1 MTATRATNTNSN
13 NAVPLRGPGGSADE
27 AARVARVLDAGGVV
41 PVGAVGADGAVEF
54 AARRYRHGGLPDGR
68 VVVRLAPVGRG
79 DCEDRAAAFLGL
91 VPDGAPAVVGA
102 GRETPLRFPDQVLV
116 HHPEYGNQAL
126 ALIPELEFLARQAKS
141 RPKAALQASR
151 RLAERLAASVP
162 VLLPHVLEEAARG
175 LLAADQP
182 AMAGQLFAQ
191 ARKSEAVHGLGV
203 DQDRADAAFLEFALA
218 GALPVRALTGYAKD
232 LEQRLPADQAY
243 ERFRRLCV
251 RRTAGGTAPATQA
264 ATALRRLARA
274 AGLDPA
280 AAEREHV
287 AELLRLPAT
296 RHATAAWWRAHRTAL
311 AHLARRDPATR
322 GTLLALTPPDD
333 PDGAD
338 TVEFWLEL
346 LKEAGATDGLVLDT
360 AAEEERS
367 PDGTAGWLERLCAAR
382 RSGWGP
388 RCGLPPLLDLA
399 ERCAGRL
406 RAELA
411 DRGEGL
417 RIGGADMDL
426 LDLLLGLGVPVAAPG
441 AGDALA
447 LEDWAGGEHRRDLV
461 GLAADERFRPAFAR
475 AADALP
481 DTDAARTV
489 LRRLA
494 AAPGGRTLLADW
506 VRGLARACAD
516 TGLPQLPAA
525 VSRLARLP
533 AAILALAP
541 GEVAEAAATDLA
553 ALLAGTLRGGLF
565 EELTW
570 PAWEEALAALA
581 PHGDRGDVSVS
592 TAWPHLVVANQRQAR
607 VIAAG
612 GTVLVH
618 DLRIPDGT
626 GHRTLG
632 LHYVDGELL
641 VCWRYWNRPGDAQAY
656 WHSAPADVFTLDTGG
671 RSAWRLGPEHA
682 GLPLPGGGR
691 ATGAGVLHRGDTRL
705 PPERPLIGDRQ
716 AYWAWDEATADG
728 QPAGWASYDPAA
740 DRLGPRSRPDF
751 LAAAGLPTGA
761 VLREQDCRLRPA
773 AEAEG
778 SVLSAPVGGLLGWR
792 VAELPDGGWWG
803 ADTAGRTVTVPHG
816 AGIPFGAAVLPGD
829 DRPRALS
836 QTWSEFRIT
845 DPDGT
850 VTAETRS
857 GSRPGTAPAGGPPMP
872 PADHWHCLRPR
883 DPQGSLALRAVDS
896 RAAAA
901 LIAAGTAA
909 AAAKPAGTAT
919 AEALLP
925 VVRDALPQ
933 ITDPVLARGVADTLA
948 FTLDQQTL
956 LDEGLAAA
964 RSDEAEPQEPDGPDD
979 RILGLALRGISGNV
993 HRDWVGRGAHGV
1005 SATLSAF
1012 AAAAADT
1019 AATAVPGRLHG
1030 DVPTLPWCTAVWIPL
1045 LGQPAAV
1052 AYRAA
1057 AATDAEER
1065 EALLALLRAWD
1076 RLGLDAASAGR
1087 WRSAVLHLDARA
1099 LRRADGTESEP
1110 HHRGLLPLGGGAFLA
1125 TTGACRA
1132 EPGGHRIEGLQY
1144 DPEGRFELP
1153 DAYTVRAAAP
1163 LGDPERETGWL
1174 GRFLDSAA
1182 ARGPVP
1188 WMPAAADAFARLTGT
1203 GDTLARLVVA
1213 GLPAVDSDERGFL
1226 TAAQRTLLDVRTA
1239 DADAARD
1246 DLRCLPADTRR
1257 ALVAALLP
1265 ADPARLWTDGP
1276 DAAAAA
1282 EVWNRRVGRRT
1293 RIPDRLTAEAAQEV
1307 RTWWPAVRA
1316 LPAVLDP
1323 QNAPELSRDAEWE
1336 LGHDRAVPKGPAADA
1351 FSARVLLG
1359 AVAMAAW
1366 LAHRLPAGDP
1376 ARSRLPAAL
1385 TAVRERLAAPG
1396 LLLDPGRRVDLRDL
1410 RKAAGAPTRTD
1421 GKTEEYGALVTVA
1434 GNSRFM
1440 PALRPALLDSTGSD
1454 PYVALLRGT
1463 AQQPLPVEVAL
1474 RCARDPRFAALLADP
1489 GAPAAGG
1496 ADAEGVWWPQDP
1508 GRSVPELV
1516 AAVQEAC
1523 GLGADA
1529 AVLYLMLLAMPDPT
1543 DRNTVR
1549 WTGWKPARMKAARA
1563 ELGATDLVVTA
1574 SRTRAGRTLF
1584 LPGGWVEPAAPWT
1597 PLEQWKAPMYGLLAD
1612 RVPLLGV
1619 LVPTEPAADLYRWA
1633 WQRVTDGDVPR
1644 FAELELWRR
1653 GRRR

>member
-1 MTATRATNTNSN
+1 
-13 NAVPLRGPGGSADE
+13 
-27 AARVARVLDAGGVV
+27 
-41 PVGAVGADGAVEF
+41 
-54 AARRYRHGGLPDGR
+54 
-68 VVVRLAPVGRG
+68 
-79 DCEDRAAAFLGL
+79 
-91 VPDGAPAVVGA
+91 
-102 GRETPLRFPDQVLV
+102 
-116 HHPEYGNQAL
+116 
-126 ALIPELEFLARQAKS
+126 
-141 RPKAALQASR
+141 
-151 RLAERLAASVP
+151 
-162 VLLPHVLEEAARG
+162 
-175 LLAADQP
+175 
-182 AMAGQLFAQ
+182 
-191 ARKSEAVHGLGV
+191 
-203 DQDRADAAFLEFALA
+203 
-218 GALPVRALTGYAKD
+218 
-232 LEQRLPADQAY
+232 
-243 ERFRRLCV
+243 
-251 RRTAGGTAPATQA
+251 
-264 ATALRRLARA
+264 
-274 AGLDPA
+274 
-280 AAEREHV
+280 
-287 AELLRLPAT
+287 
-296 RHATAAWWRAHRTAL
+296 
-311 AHLARRDPATR
+311 
-322 GTLLALTPPDD
+322 
-333 PDGAD
+333 
-338 TVEFWLEL
+338 
-346 LKEAGATDGLVLDT
+346 
-360 AAEEERS
+360 
-367 PDGTAGWLERLCAAR
+367 
-382 RSGWGP
+382 
-388 RCGLPPLLDLA
+388 
-399 ERCAGRL
+399 
-406 RAELA
+406 
-411 DRGEGL
+411 
-417 RIGGADMDL
+417 MDL

-581 PHGDRGDVSVS
+581 PHSDRGDVSVS

-751 LAAAGLPTGA
+751 LAAAGLPAGA

-956 LDEGLAAA
+956 LDDGLAAG

-1099 LRRADGTESEP
+1099 LRRPDGTESEP

-1226 TAAQRTLLDVRTA
+1226 TAAQRTLLDVRAA

-1410 RKAAGAPTRTD
+1410 RKAAGAPTLDRREDRGVRGPRDRRRQQQVHARAAT
-1421 GKTEEYGALVTVA
+1421 
-1434 GNSRFM
+1434 R
-1440 PALRPALLDSTGSD
+1440 PARLHRLRP
-1454 PYVALLRGT
+1454 VRG
-1463 AQQPLPVEVAL
+1463 AA
-1474 RCARDPRFAALLADP
+1474 ARHRPAAPPGGGGAAVRPRSAVR
-1489 GAPAAGG
+1489 GAAGG
-1496 ADAEGVWWPQDP
+1496 SGGPGGGRCGRRGGVVAAGSWAFGSGAGRRRAGGVRTGCGRGGAVPDAAGDARPDGPEHGALDGLEAGPDEGGPGGTGRDGPGRDGEPDP
-1508 GRSVPELV
+1508 GRAHPVPARRLGR
-1516 AAVQEAC
+1516 ARCAVDTAGAVE
-1523 GLGADA
+1523 GAD
-1529 AVLYLMLLAMPDPT
+1529 
-1543 DRNTVR
+1543 VR
-1549 WTGWKPARMKAARA
+1549 AARRPRPA
-1563 ELGATDLVVTA
+1563 PRRARPDRAGRRPVPAGLAAGHRRRRAPLRGAGAAAARPSPLTGPGPGRAVHARPGPGSGAMGAGAARIRL
-1574 SRTRAGRTLF
+1574 RTRAGRR
-1584 LPGGWVEPAAPWT
+1584 GHRGNRRAAP
-1597 PLEQWKAPMYGLLAD
+1597 PARSVQEPGRAPH
-1612 RVPLLGV
+1612 
-1619 LVPTEPAADLYRWA
+1619 
-1633 WQRVTDGDVPR
+1633 Q
-1644 FAELELWRR
+1644 
-1653 GRRR
+1653 